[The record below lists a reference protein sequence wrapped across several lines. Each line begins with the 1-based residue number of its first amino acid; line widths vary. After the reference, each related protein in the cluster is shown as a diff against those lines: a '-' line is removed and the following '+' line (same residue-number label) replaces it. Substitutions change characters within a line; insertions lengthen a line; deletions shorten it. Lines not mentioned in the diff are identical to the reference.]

1 MRRKVLALVIAALG
15 SVFLMLYFSTIES
28 FAPVLRDLYIEQA
41 QARTGVMNVVTA
53 VYLDYRVFDTLL
65 EALLLLISVVAIF
78 QFIQLEVFERNIEE
92 WISVDSVDYSQSE
105 IQKYLVSII
114 YPLFVILGVYVIA
127 NGADSPGG
135 GFQGGAILAAIIM
148 SRYLIVPTEKYDYQ
162 IPYFVEKIFYLLI
175 LITLSLFITGNL
187 NFISSRTYILIANT
201 LIGAKVAFGLTA
213 IFLRFIY
220 FEEEN
225 RRG

>member
-1 MRRKVLALVIAALG
+1 MRRKILALVTAVFGVL
-15 SVFLMLYFSTIES
+15 FLMVYFSTIES
-28 FAPVLRDLYIEQA
+28 FTPVLRNLYVEQA
-41 QARTGVMNVVTA
+41 QIRTGALNIVTA
-53 VYLDYRVFDTLL
+53 IYLDYRVFDTLL

-105 IQKYLVSII
+105 IQRYIISII
-114 YPLFVILGVYVIA
+114 YPLFVILGFYVIA

-148 SRYLIVPTEKYDYQ
+148 CRYLIVPTEKYDYQ

-175 LITLSLFITGNL
+175 LVTLSLFITGNL
-187 NFISSRTYILIANT
+187 NFISSRSYMLIANI

-220 FEEEN
+220 FEEED
-225 RRG
+225 RHE